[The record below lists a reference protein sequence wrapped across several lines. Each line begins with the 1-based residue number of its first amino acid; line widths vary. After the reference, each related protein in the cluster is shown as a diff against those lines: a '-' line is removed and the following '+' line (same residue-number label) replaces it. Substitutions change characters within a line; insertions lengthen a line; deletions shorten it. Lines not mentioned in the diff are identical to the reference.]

1 MNEQEALGRLDR
13 LIVERLRVPKGHLLQ
28 DGDEVASFAADWRI
42 VDLGIM
48 VEAEF
53 GIPMS
58 ADKALSL
65 KTIGDWRSLVRANS
79 NG

>member
-1 MNEQEALGRLDR
+1 MVLS
-13 LIVERLRVPKGHLLQ
+13 KGLSPAKHPRS
-28 DGDEVASFAADWRI
+28 SFAADWRI

-65 KTIGDWRSLVRANS
+65 KTVGDWRAIAKANA
-79 NG
+79 NY

>member
-1 MNEQEALGRLDR
+1 MKEQEALERIDQ
-13 LIVERLRVPKGHLLQ
+13 LIGKYLRAPKGHRLE
-28 DGDEVASFAADWRI
+28 DGNEVSSFAADWRI

-48 VEAEF
+48 VKAEF

-65 KTIGDWRSLVRANS
+65 KTVGDWRAIVKANADY
-79 NG
+79 